1 MKILI
6 GTMIQTAQ
14 CRGIIIRISTRLA
27 HIISTRR
34 TCTFNAHSSHIIMI
48 IPAFTSRELDVIY
61 DVIFAHL
68 GCTDDDDD
76 VIACSSIIDKM
87 HIFSA
92 MNEEQE

>member
-1 MKILI
+1 
-6 GTMIQTAQ
+6 
-14 CRGIIIRISTRLA
+14 
-27 HIISTRR
+27 
-34 TCTFNAHSSHIIMI
+34 MI

-76 VIACSSIIDKM
+76 DVIACASIIDKM

>member
-1 MKILI
+1 
-6 GTMIQTAQ
+6 
-14 CRGIIIRISTRLA
+14 
-27 HIISTRR
+27 
-34 TCTFNAHSSHIIMI
+34 MI
-48 IPAFTSRELDVIY
+48 IPTFTSRELDVIY

-76 VIACSSIIDKM
+76 VIACASIIDKM